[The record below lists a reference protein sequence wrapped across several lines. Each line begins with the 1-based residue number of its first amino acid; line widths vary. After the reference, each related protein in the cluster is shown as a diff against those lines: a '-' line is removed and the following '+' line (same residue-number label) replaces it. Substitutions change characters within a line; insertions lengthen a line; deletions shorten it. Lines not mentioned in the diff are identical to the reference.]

1 MLDEFKKFA
10 MRGNVVDLAVGV
22 IIGAAF
28 GAIVSSLVADII
40 MPIVGAATGG
50 LDFSN
55 YYAQLTGGKVAAG
68 TPLGDAKKA
77 GAVLAWGNFLTIV
90 INFVIIAWVLFLA
103 VRGINRLQRKEAE
116 KPAEP
121 AAPTKQEVLL
131 TEIRDILAK
140 KPA

>member
-1 MLDEFKKFA
+1 
-10 MRGNVVDLAVGV
+10 
-22 IIGAAF
+22 
-28 GAIVSSLVADII
+28 

-55 YYAQLTGGKVAAG
+55 YYAQLTGGKVTAA
-68 TPLGDAKKA
+68 PRSPRREEA

-103 VRGINRLQRKEAE
+103 VRGHQPVAAKEAE